1 MTRLLGV
8 HDVPDEA
15 ITSEELRILV
25 ERGGEQG
32 TIEAE
37 EEQMIGGVLELGE
50 RRVHEVMVARVDIV
64 ALPVDASL
72 DAIVQTLVSE
82 GHSRIPVFEGSID
95 NIVGIL
101 YAKDLLPFLVGVDRP
116 PTIRGLVR
124 APLFVPESMLVDD
137 LLHSLQRRRVHIAIV
152 LDEHGGTAGLVSIE
166 DLIEEIVGEIQDEYD
181 EEEPMIVPLGQDE
194 ARVDGRAD
202 VDDVLEHFD
211 TALEGDDQ
219 EEFDTVGGLVYHYV
233 GGVPRVGD
241 SVEVDGLRLT
251 VEATDGRRVRTVH
264 VARVV
269 PAAVEEPAPTSDHGH
284 ALMGAPTRSS
294 SRGRCEPH
302 ASETRATTGPSPTM
316 RGGSA
321 SRTWLRADGGLGDA
335 RQALDG
341 LTVDDARRGD
351 LREGIVAMAAR
362 LPAGVV
368 VGPEALEDGAHL
380 LDLRGGRLVRLGQDL
395 AQADRVGAPGLLE
408 RVDERQRL
416 LARRDVRGLLAGDRD
431 IAPDAQQVIV
441 QLEGQAQRP
450 AEATVGGD
458 DRLVVGGQ
466 DGARLARSRR

>member
-1 MTRLLGV
+1 MGSTLLEILIIAVLILVNAVFVAAEIALVTVRRSRIRQLTEEGDERARRVGRMTERPGRLLATIQLGITFVGFLAAAFAGASIAGHLADGLRAATPLAASADVVALLIVTLVVSLVTIVFGELVPKTLALAHAERYSLALARPVELLGLLLGPLVWLLTTITHAVTRMLGV
-8 HDVPDEA
+8 RDVPDEA

-64 ALPVDASL
+64 ALSAEASL
-72 DAIVQTLVSE
+72 DTIVQTLVSE
-82 GHSRIPVFEGSID
+82 GHSRIPVFDGSID

-116 PTIRGLVR
+116 PSIRGLVR
-124 APLFVPESMLVDD
+124 TPLFVPESMLVDD

-181 EEEPMIVPLGQDE
+181 EEEPMIVALGQGE
-194 ARVDGRAD
+194 ARVDGRTD
-202 VDDVLEHFD
+202 VDDLLEHFD
-211 TALEGDDQ
+211 TTLEGDDQ

-233 GGVPRVGD
+233 GGVPKVGD

-269 PAAVEEPAPTSDHGH
+269 PDAVEEPAP
-284 ALMGAPTRSS
+284 
-294 SRGRCEPH
+294 
-302 ASETRATTGPSPTM
+302 SE
-316 RGGSA
+316 
-321 SRTWLRADGGLGDA
+321 
-335 RQALDG
+335 
-341 LTVDDARRGD
+341 
-351 LREGIVAMAAR
+351 
-362 LPAGVV
+362 
-368 VGPEALEDGAHL
+368 
-380 LDLRGGRLVRLGQDL
+380 
-395 AQADRVGAPGLLE
+395 
-408 RVDERQRL
+408 
-416 LARRDVRGLLAGDRD
+416 
-431 IAPDAQQVIV
+431 
-441 QLEGQAQRP
+441 
-450 AEATVGGD
+450 
-458 DRLVVGGQ
+458 
-466 DGARLARSRR
+466 